1 VNKKENVYRYLFT
14 NPLYFIQNISLL
26 NNFIAGIAVFLI
38 YVTLFT
44 IYVYLQIRK
53 GYEIMPAEAGLVFF
67 TDRIKSD
74 LENLRL
80 ARLIITLFSNQ
91 IFKLFMLVVIVF
103 LTASIVTRKRASVSQ
118 VITTL
123 TVSYLL
129 PSYTF
134 LIGTMFWFLS
144 IGYAVFKVSEMFF
157 LISVYEALSKGFGIP
172 RTKALT
178 IVFMIVL
185 FYCLLYIYSPS
196 VFLTPFLI

>member
-14 NPLYFIQNISLL
+14 NPLYFVQNVSLL
-26 NNFIAGIAVFLI
+26 NNFVAGIAVFLI
-38 YVTLFT
+38 YIVLFT
-44 IYVYLQIRK
+44 VYVYLQIRK
-53 GYEIMPAEAGLVFF
+53 GYEIMPSEVGLVFF

-91 IFKLFMLVVIVF
+91 IFRLFILATIVF
-103 LTASIVTRKRASVSQ
+103 LTASIVTRKRANISQ
-118 VITTL
+118 MITTL

-129 PSYTF
+129 PCYAF
-134 LIGTMFWFLS
+134 LVGIIFWFLP
-144 IGYAVFKVSEMFF
+144 IGYVVFKVSEMFF
-157 LISVYEALSKGFGIP
+157 LISVYEALSKGFGIT
-172 RTKALT
+172 RAKSLAV
-178 IVFMIVL
+178 VFVIVL

>member
-1 VNKKENVYRYLFT
+1 MYKKENVCKHLFT
-14 NPLYFIQNISLL
+14 NPLYFVQNISLL
-26 NNFIAGIAVFLI
+26 NNFVAGIVVFLI
-38 YVTLFT
+38 YIALFT

-53 GYEIMPAEAGLVFF
+53 GYEIMPGEAGLVFF

-80 ARLIITLFSNQ
+80 VRLIITLFSNQ
-91 IFKLFMLVVIVF
+91 IFKLFMLVIIVF
-103 LTASIVTRKRASVSQ
+103 LAASIATTKRANVSQ

-134 LIGTMFWFLS
+134 LIGIIFWFLP

-157 LISVYEALSKGFGIP
+157 LISVYEALSKGFGIT
-172 RTKALT
+172 RAKALAV
-178 IVFMIVL
+178 VFVIVL
-185 FYCLLYIYSPS
+185 FYSLLYIYLPS

>member
-123 TVSYLL
+123 TVS
-129 PSYTF
+129 S
-134 LIGTMFWFLS
+134 
-144 IGYAVFKVSEMFF
+144 FF
-157 LISVYEALSKGFGIP
+157 RHIHF
-172 RTKALT
+172 
-178 IVFMIVL
+178 
-185 FYCLLYIYSPS
+185 
-196 VFLTPFLI
+196 

>member
-1 VNKKENVYRYLFT
+1 MYKKDNVYKQLFI
-14 NPLYFIQNISLL
+14 NPLYFVQNISLL
-26 NNFIAGIAVFLI
+26 NNFVAGIVVFLI
-38 YVTLFT
+38 YITLFT
-44 IYVYLQIRK
+44 IYVYIQIRK
-53 GYEIMPAEAGLVFF
+53 GYEIMPGEAGLVFF

-91 IFKLFMLVVIVF
+91 VFKLFILVAIVF
-103 LTASIVTRKRASVSQ
+103 LAASVATAKRANVSQ

-134 LIGTMFWFLS
+134 LMGIVLWFLP
-144 IGYAVFKVSEMFF
+144 IGYAVFKLSEMFF

-172 RTKALT
+172 KPKALV
-178 IVFMIVL
+178 IVCIIVL
-185 FYCLLYIYSPS
+185 FFGLFYIYFPS
-196 VFLTPFLI
+196 FFLTPFLI

>member
-1 VNKKENVYRYLFT
+1 MKKKENVSKYLFT

-26 NNFIAGIAVFLI
+26 NNFVAGIAVFLI
-38 YVTLFT
+38 YITLFT

-53 GYEIMPAEAGLVFF
+53 GYEIMPGETGLVFF

-74 LENLRL
+74 LENLEL
-80 ARLIITLFSNQ
+80 VRLIMTLFSNQ
-91 IFKLFMLVVIVF
+91 IFKLFMLAVIVF
-103 LTASIVTRKRASVSQ
+103 LSVSIVTGKRTNVSQ

-123 TVSYLL
+123 TVSYLF

-134 LIGTMFWFLS
+134 LIGIIFWFLP
-144 IGYAVFKVSEMFF
+144 IGYAVFKVSEIFF
-157 LISVYEALSKGFGIP
+157 LVSVYETLSKGFGIT
-172 RTKALT
+172 RAKALVVVLV
-178 IVFMIVL
+178 IVI